1 MNYQIKTDNYK
12 KIGIFS
18 DIHVGVGNDSKLK
31 LDETQKCLDW
41 IIKKFKNENVDW
53 VIFCGDLF
61 NSRYSINVN
70 TLNVGIKLIEELSFN
85 FEKIFLIGGNHD
97 TYYKN
102 SNIVNSVNFLQKISK
117 NDNIRVVDEEPI
129 FIKISDISLG
139 LYPWG
144 ITPEYL
150 NEIENFKTPT
160 YGFGH
165 FEMNGIEMA
174 GGISSGSKFSLTNI
188 FSLGDTL
195 FSGHYHLNK
204 IYKEIKLNKTLYM
217 VGCPL
222 QLDWGDYGNTKKIL
236 VLNTENGKI
245 NEFKNTKNAE
255 FKKIF
260 YSSLEKNE
268 YNDDELK
275 KICHKN
281 FIKFIIDKQY
291 KFENI
296 LKFTELIKKHDP
308 YTLNLEYLISISN
321 NSINDLSNENIKNN
335 SKTNKEYL
343 LDYLENVFVEYEKV
357 NNTLDLSYLK
367 EICVKY
373 YEKSLIPEKD
383 RLEKEI

>member
-1 MNYQIKTDNYK
+1 MNYQIKTNNHK

-18 DIHVGVGNDSKLK
+18 DIHVGVSNDSKIR
-31 LDETQKCLDW
+31 LDETQKCVDW
-41 IIKKFKNENVDW
+41 IIKKFKNEKVDW

-85 FEKIFLIGGNHD
+85 FEKIFLIEGNHD

-102 SNIVNSVNFLQKISK
+102 SNSVNSVNFLQKIGK
-117 NDNIRVVDEEPI
+117 NDNIKVIDEQPL
-129 FIKISDISLG
+129 FIKIDEISLG

-144 ITPEYL
+144 ITSEYL
-150 NEIENFKTPT
+150 KTIDFETPT

-174 GGISSGSKFSLTNI
+174 GGISSGSKFSLSDM
-188 FSLGDTL
+188 FLFGDTL

-217 VGCPL
+217 IGCPL
-222 QLDWGDYGNTKKIL
+222 QLDWGDFGNTKKIM
-236 VLNTENGKI
+236 VLNTETGKI
-245 NEFKNTKNAE
+245 DEFKNSKNAE

-260 YSSLEKNE
+260 YSSLENNE
-268 YNDDELK
+268 YDESEIK

-296 LKFTELIKKHDP
+296 LKFTDLIKKFDP
-308 YTLNLEYLISISN
+308 HTLNLEYLISISN
-321 NSINDLSNENIKNN
+321 NSLDNLTNENIKNN
-335 SKTNKEYL
+335 SKTNKDYL
-343 LDYLENVFVEYEKV
+343 IDYLENIFPEYEKIDSA
-357 NNTLDLSYLK
+357 LDLDYLK
-367 EICVKY
+367 NIGIKY
-373 YEKSLIPEKD
+373 YEKALIPEKD
-383 RLEKEI
+383 RFEQEL